1 MEFESR
7 LKRDFGHRRA
17 AGSRTKESRMEPKGG
32 GSTRA
37 LAVETGATAEAGV
50 TAGGKFWRAEVFLLL

>member
-1 MEFESR
+1 
-7 LKRDFGHRRA
+7 
-17 AGSRTKESRMEPKGG
+17 MEPKGG